1 MNFFG
6 RFSLGFEINQFA
18 TSIFNLNSI
27 NKIQTKY
34 SKIASI
40 MREINHSSLHMIY
53 FLADTKDGEGN

>member
-27 NKIQTKY
+27 NKTQTKY

-40 MREINHSSLHMIY
+40 KEKLIIVHYI
-53 FLADTKDGEGN
+53 